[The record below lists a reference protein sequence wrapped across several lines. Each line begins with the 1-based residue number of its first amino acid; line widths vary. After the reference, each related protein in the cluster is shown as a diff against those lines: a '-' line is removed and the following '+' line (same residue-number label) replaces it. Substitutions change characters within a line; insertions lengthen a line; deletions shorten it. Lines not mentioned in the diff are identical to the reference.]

1 MFSARLAY
9 NYRDDWVRQYN
20 GSSLDSMNDPYDQL
34 DASIVWHATDYLDI
48 TLEAANLLN
57 EALVLRQPKAGNIVH
72 SVDEFGTRYFVGASI
87 RF

>member
-1 MFSARLAY
+1 MFSVRLAY

-20 GSSLDSMNDPYDQL
+20 GSSLDSLNDAYDQL
-34 DASIVWHATDYLDI
+34 DASVIWHVTENVDMSF
-48 TLEAANLLN
+48 EAVNLLN